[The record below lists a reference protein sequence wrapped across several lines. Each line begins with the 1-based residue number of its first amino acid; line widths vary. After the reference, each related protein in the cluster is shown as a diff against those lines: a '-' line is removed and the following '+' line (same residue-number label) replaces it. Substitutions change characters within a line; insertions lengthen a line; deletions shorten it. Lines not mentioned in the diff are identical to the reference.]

1 MASRYDNKVAALNDS
16 EMYKKIFKRRG
27 ITFINQYRTPEIYF
41 PTDEEYLQLENVDH
55 VWKMGDRYYKLAHQ
69 YYGKPSYW
77 WLLAWYNQK
86 PTESHLENG
95 DLIQIP
101 LPFDAALMLYMRS
114 V

>member
-1 MASRYDNKVAALNDS
+1 MASRYSNKTPVLNDS
-16 EMYKKIFKRRG
+16 KVYKNLFDRRG
-27 ITFINQYRTPEIYF
+27 VKYVKQYRTPRIYF
-41 PTDEEYLQLENVDH
+41 PTDSEFLQLENLNH
-55 VWKMGDRYYKLAHQ
+55 VWKMGDRFYKLAYK

-101 LPFDAALMLYMRS
+101 LPFDAALMLYMKGQ
-114 V
+114 